1 MIVLETFT
9 LDGKTYH
16 KGDKIENV
24 SKRFVELGLVAP
36 EKALK
41 PKAAPKVEPKAEVK
55 EVLLTEDTSD
65 VEVVKE
71 EVKAEVKPLKKTKI

>member
-9 LDGKTYH
+9 LGDKIYH

-24 SKRFVELGLVAP
+24 SQRFIDLGLVGP
-36 EKALK
+36 EKSSKLTEDVK
-41 PKAAPKVEPKAEVK
+41 PAE

-65 VEVVKE
+65 VEVEVEEKPVKT
-71 EVKAEVKPLKKTKI
+71 VKPLKKTK

>member
-9 LDGKTYH
+9 LGDKIYH

-24 SKRFVELGLVAP
+24 SQRFIDLGLVGS
-36 EKALK
+36 EKSSKVTEDVK
-41 PKAAPKVEPKAEVK
+41 PAE

-65 VEVVKE
+65 VEVEVEEKPVKT
-71 EVKAEVKPLKKTKI
+71 VKPLKKTK

>member
-9 LDGKTYH
+9 LGDKIYH

-24 SKRFVELGLVAP
+24 SQRFIDLGLVGP
-36 EKALK
+36 EKSSKVTEDVK
-41 PKAAPKVEPKAEVK
+41 PAE

-65 VEVVKE
+65 VEVEVEEKPVKT
-71 EVKAEVKPLKKTKI
+71 VKPLKKTK